1 VNVTVR
7 VATEPDVPALLAL
20 YGQLHPSDAN
30 VPAERAHRVWRAISG
45 QWGRTILVAERD
57 GCVVGTADCLLVPNL
72 THGCRPYLQVE
83 NVVVAEAARRGG
95 VGSGLIHAATAAAR
109 AAGCYKIQL
118 QSRVDRLAAHTFYE
132 SCGLTATATGY
143 RRYLD
148 RD

>member
-1 VNVTVR
+1 MTVR

-20 YGQLHPSDAN
+20 YGELHPSDGK
-30 VPAERAHRVWRAISG
+30 VPAERAQQVWRVLSG
-45 QWGRTILVAERD
+45 QWGRTILVAECD
-57 GCVVGTADCLLVPNL
+57 GRVVGTVDCLLVPNL

-83 NVVVAEAARRGG
+83 NVVVAAAARRSG
-95 VGSGLIHAATAAAR
+95 VGSRLIHAATAAAR

-118 QSRVDRLAAHTFYE
+118 QSRVDRFAAHTFYE